1 MEVNLGSIIDYLMTN
16 ENLTTKQA
24 IDKFKYE
31 LCGIERKTIKSINA
45 KDLLSMDL
53 KKPYIVVENMLYQ
66 GFTILAGPPK
76 IRKKLVMFRF
86 MYICLHRATFFRI

>member
-1 MEVNLGSIIDYLMTN
+1 MVGNIGSIIEYLMLT
-16 ENLTTKQA
+16 ENLTKKQA

-31 LCGIERKTIKSINA
+31 LCGIERKAIKSINA
-45 KDLLSMDL
+45 KELLSMDL

-76 IRKKLVMFRF
+76 IRKKLVMPRL
-86 MYICLHRATFFRI
+86 MYFCLYRTTFFRI

>member
-1 MEVNLGSIIDYLMTN
+1 MVANLGSIIDYLMIT

-31 LCGIERKTIKSINA
+31 LCGIERKIIKSINA
-45 KDLLSMDL
+45 KDLLSMEL

-76 IRKKLVMFRF
+76 IR
-86 MYICLHRATFFRI
+86 

>member
-1 MEVNLGSIIDYLMTN
+1 MVVNLGSIINYLMIT

-31 LCGIERKTIKSINA
+31 LCGIKKKEIQSINA
-45 KDLLSMDL
+45 KDLLSKDL
-53 KKPYIVVENMLYQ
+53 KDPYIVIENMLYQ

-76 IRKKLVMFRF
+76 IREKLVMPRF
-86 MYICLHRATFFRI
+86 MYFCLYWTTFFRI